1 MRDDPIPGIQANFCS
16 FLLVLNLDPT
26 PEYSALARAGL
37 IERTITTVD
46 FIPWV
51 MGIKKWE
58 GFKSLQS

>member
-51 MGIKKWE
+51 MGI
-58 GFKSLQS
+58 